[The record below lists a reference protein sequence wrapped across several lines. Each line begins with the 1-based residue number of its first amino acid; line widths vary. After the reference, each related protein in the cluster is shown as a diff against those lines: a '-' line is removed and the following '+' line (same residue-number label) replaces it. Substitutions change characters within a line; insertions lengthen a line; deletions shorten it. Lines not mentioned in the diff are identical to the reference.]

1 MTINNQ
7 KSLNDELCNS
17 KSKPAVWSLYIVQ
30 TRLGH
35 WYTGITVDVAR
46 RLATHQAG
54 KGAKNLKGKAPITL
68 VYNKA
73 VGDKSTAAKL
83 EWHLKKLSKAQKV
96 QFVASKGVC
105 ANDTIKALIDSTT
118 V

>member
-1 MTINNQ
+1 MKKLTQ
-7 KSLNDELCNS
+7 EL
-17 KSKPAVWSLYIVQ
+17 KIWSVYIVE

-35 WYTGITVDVAR
+35 WYTGITNNVAAR
-46 RLATHQAG
+46 VEAHNSG

-83 EWHLKKLSKAQKV
+83 EWQLKKLSKAQKV